1 MLTPLRLA
9 RGYATQAALNDQADF
24 PGNSKFPTLR
34 ALLARI
40 LARIGG
46 VCGSLDFGSRA
57 AP

>member
-24 PGNSKFPTLR
+24 PGNSTFPTLR

-40 LARIGG
+40 PGAHWRRLRLA
-46 VCGSLDFGSRA
+46 
-57 AP
+57 